1 MLAGTLDMLILR
13 ILQGGRI
20 HGLDIAQRIERQSDE
35 VLLVEQ
41 GSLYPALHR
50 LEQRGWIA
58 AEWGVSETNR
68 KARFYKLTAKGK
80 KHLAAETSRWQS
92 LVRAVGRVLTPD
104 KA

>member
-20 HGLDIAQRIERQSDE
+20 HGLDIAQRIERQSEE
-35 VLLVEQ
+35 VLFVEQ

>member
-20 HGLDIAQRIERQSDE
+20 HGLDIAQRIERQSEE
-35 VLLVEQ
+35 VLFVEQ

-58 AEWGVSETNR
+58 AEWGLSDTNR
-68 KARFYKLTAKGK
+68 KARFYKLTAKGR
-80 KHLAAETSRWQS
+80 KHLVAETSRWQS